1 MLNFQKPIQTE
12 EVRFI
17 SGSKNFVLEE
27 KETNATNSYQVIGN
41 IILDYFQKRVIAIEK
56 MNEKLK
62 RVLAM

>member
-1 MLNFQKPIQTE
+1 MLNFEQRTE

-27 KETNATNSYQVIGN
+27 KETNASNPYQIIGN
-41 IILDYFQKRVIAIEK
+41 LVLDYFQKRIIAAEK

-62 RVLAM
+62 RVLAL